1 MARLNVNPTRMELSI
16 LKERLKTATRGHKLL
31 KDKQDELMRQ
41 FIMKIKENNE
51 LRKKVEGQLTSAMQ
65 DFVLAKSMKSDQ
77 MVQEIFSLPAKEVSL
92 QVRYDSVMSVKVP
105 KFNYEIKDQS
115 LDSEFPYSYVATTS
129 DMDQAIESVNESLT
143 DMLKLAEIEKGC
155 QLMADEIEKTR
166 RRVNALEFRTIPQLE
181 ETIYFIEMKLEEA
194 ERAQVTRMM
203 KIKDMGQK

>member
-77 MVQEIFSLPAKEVSL
+77 MVQEIFSLPAKEVMM

-105 KFNYEIKDQS
+105 KINYEIKDQS

-129 DMDQAIESVNESLT
+129 DMDQAIESVNASLT
-143 DMLKLAEIEKGC
+143 DMLRLAEIEKGC

-166 RRVNALEFRTIPQLE
+166 RRVNALEYRTIPQLE